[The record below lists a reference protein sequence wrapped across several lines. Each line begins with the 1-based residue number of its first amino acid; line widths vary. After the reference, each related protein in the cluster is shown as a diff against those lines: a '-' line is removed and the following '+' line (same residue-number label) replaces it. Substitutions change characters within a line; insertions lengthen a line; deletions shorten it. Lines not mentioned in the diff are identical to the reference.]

1 MIVDLNESP
10 PEPSHFDICIIGAG
24 VAGITIALELSKSNL
39 KVALLEGGGTAYS
52 TESQDLYKGFNIG
65 KDYYSAD
72 TSRIRF
78 LGGTSNHWGGNC
90 RELQELDFKFREWVP
105 NSGWP
110 ITKAE
115 LVKYYEKAADYCQIG
130 NRGEFLASLE
140 SNDVAKIPKR
150 SDEAKLFVTQYA
162 PKTRD
167 ADSFKALSFG
177 EAYRDKLGDCKNVTV
192 YLNANVLRIN
202 ESFNSNKIES
212 VSVIN
217 FKEKAYSF
225 RADNFVL
232 AAGGI
237 ENAHLLLVSNGKHQA
252 GLGNSSDC
260 VGRYFMEH
268 LSITLGH
275 LVPSKK
281 NLDYYDIYDRP
292 TRRISKP
299 SQDAIRKKAYLTF
312 SESLLRKRKI
322 GNTSVSIKRYHLPPS
337 HRTAG
342 YKSAKE
348 FVTNILNGQ
357 APAEFHFHLRNV
369 LTGID
374 DVVDGL
380 YWKYFEHDRPI
391 PLYRVSVQ
399 TEQVPNSESR
409 VVLSGEIDKFGVPKA
424 SLDWRLTEIDIRTI
438 RDTALLAAREFGVAD
453 EGRMVITLPES
464 DEDLANEIYGDWH
477 HMGTTRMSDNAET
490 GVVDKNC
497 KVHDNDNLFIAGSS
511 VFPTGG
517 HSVPTLTIVALAA
530 RLANHLGALYD
541 N

>member
-1 MIVDLNESP
+1 
-10 PEPSHFDICIIGAG
+10 
-24 VAGITIALELSKSNL
+24 
-39 KVALLEGGGTAYS
+39 
-52 TESQDLYKGFNIG
+52 
-65 KDYYSAD
+65 
-72 TSRIRF
+72 
-78 LGGTSNHWGGNC
+78 
-90 RELQELDFKFREWVP
+90 
-105 NSGWP
+105 
-110 ITKAE
+110 
-115 LVKYYEKAADYCQIG
+115 
-130 NRGEFLASLE
+130 
-140 SNDVAKIPKR
+140 
-150 SDEAKLFVTQYA
+150 
-162 PKTRD
+162 
-167 ADSFKALSFG
+167 
-177 EAYRDKLGDCKNVTV
+177 
-192 YLNANVLRIN
+192 
-202 ESFNSNKIES
+202 
-212 VSVIN
+212 
-217 FKEKAYSF
+217 
-225 RADNFVL
+225 
-232 AAGGI
+232 
-237 ENAHLLLVSNGKHQA
+237 
-252 GLGNSSDC
+252 
-260 VGRYFMEH
+260 
-268 LSITLGH
+268 
-275 LVPSKK
+275 
-281 NLDYYDIYDRP
+281 
-292 TRRISKP
+292 
-299 SQDAIRKKAYLTF
+299 
-312 SESLLRKRKI
+312 
-322 GNTSVSIKRYHLPPS
+322 
-337 HRTAG
+337 
-342 YKSAKE
+342 
-348 FVTNILNGQ
+348 LNGQ